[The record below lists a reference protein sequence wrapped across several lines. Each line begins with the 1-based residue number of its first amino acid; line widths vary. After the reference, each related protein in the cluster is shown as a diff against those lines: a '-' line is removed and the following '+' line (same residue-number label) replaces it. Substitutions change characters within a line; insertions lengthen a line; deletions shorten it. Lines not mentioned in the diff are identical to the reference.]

1 MPESPIAAVPLLDL
15 KAQFA
20 GVKDEI
26 MARVARVFEEQA
38 FILGAHVAE
47 CREGPGRPPGSQA
60 RHRGQQRTDAL
71 ILALMA
77 LGVGPGDAVVT
88 SPFTFFATGAASCA
102 WVPGRSSPTSNP
114 TPTTW
119 TPPGGQ
125 LLAKWTLPSQAKVL
139 LPVHLFGQPACGP
152 PAGAGRNHRLYLL
165 EDAAQAIGAVY
176 PTPRAGGSPSA
187 RRAPA
192 GCFSS
197 SPARILGA
205 AGAPAAGDH
214 NDDALAEKLRSH
226 AHPRQQ
232 PREKYLHLSV
242 GGQLPAGCPAGW
254 RW

>member
-47 CREGPGRPPGSQA
+47 AEKALAAHLGVKHAIGVSSG
-60 RHRGQQRTDAL
+60 TDAL

-88 SPFTFFATGAASCA
+88 SPFTFFATVGSIVRLGARPVFADIEPDTYNLDPA
-102 WVPGRSSPTSNP
+102 RVAE
-114 TPTTW
+114 
-119 TPPGGQ
+119 

-139 LPVHLFGQPACGP
+139 LPVHLFGQPASLAP
-152 PAGAGRNHRLYLL
+152 LLELARDHRLYLL

-176 PTPRAGGSPSA
+176 PTPQGGRIPSA
-187 RRAPA
+187 RRAPPA
-192 GCFSS
+192 ASPS
-197 SPARILGA
+197 SPARTWAPPATA
-205 AGAPAAGDH
+205 A
-214 NDDALAEKLRSH
+214 
-226 AHPRQQ
+226 
-232 PREKYLHLSV
+232 
-242 GGQLPAGCPAGW
+242 W
-254 RW
+254 